1 MTFRPNPKQALFLW
15 NMITAETP
23 EVREPMMSKAKP
35 DLAPKT
41 ERKDLIDQGYL
52 ETEKRGSATHLILT
66 DRAWAWA
73 AEATDV
79 ELMLSNSRIGAA
91 ALQGLLRRLLPF
103 MNARGIALADLFPD
117 TTASAA
123 ALEIPATE
131 RNPAEPVFA
140 ADGALRLRVRAAC
153 LDLVEGKT
161 SRDVPLASLRS
172 CLRDIP
178 RPALDA
184 ELRQMHLD
192 GQIAL
197 YRNDNTAA
205 VTPADERAALI
216 VGDAPRHLL
225 YLKD

>member
-15 NMITAETP
+15 NMLAAETP

-41 ERKDLIDQGYL
+41 ERRDLIDHGYL
-52 ETEKRGSATHLILT
+52 ETEKRGRATHLLLT

-73 AEATDV
+73 AGSTDV
-79 ELMLSNSRIGAA
+79 ELMQSNSRIGAA

-103 MNARGIALADLFPD
+103 MNARGIALADLFAD
-117 TTASAA
+117 GTASAPPQ
-123 ALEIPATE
+123 IPA
-131 RNPAEPVFA
+131 AEPAPA
-140 ADGALRLRVRAAC
+140 ADGALRLRVHKTC
-153 LDLVEGKT
+153 LELVAGKP

-172 CLRDIP
+172 RLPDIP
-178 RPALDA
+178 RAALDA
-184 ELRQMHLD
+184 ELRRMHLE

-197 YRNDNTAA
+197 YRNDNSAA
-205 VTPADERAALI
+205 ITPADESAALI

>member
-1 MTFRPNPKQALFLW
+1 MTFRPNAKQALFLW

-23 EVREPMMSKAKP
+23 EIREPMLSKAKP
-35 DLAPKT
+35 DLNPKT
-41 ERKDLIDQGYL
+41 ERKELIKHRYL
-52 ETEKRGSATHLILT
+52 ETEKRGSATHLVLT

-79 ELMLSNSRIGAA
+79 ELMQSNSRIGAA

-103 MNARGIALADLFPD
+103 MYARGIALAELFAD
-117 TTASAA
+117 EAASTGP
-123 ALEIPATE
+123 ETPASERTE
-131 RNPAEPVFA
+131 TS
-140 ADGALRLRVRAAC
+140 DGGLRLRIRQAC
-153 LDLVEGKT
+153 LDLVASKPT
-161 SRDVPLASLRS
+161 RDVALAALRS
-172 CLRDIP
+172 RLRDVG
-178 RPALDA
+178 RAALDA

-197 YRNDNTAA
+197 YRNDNSAA
-205 VTPADERAALI
+205 ITPVDESAALI

>member
-1 MTFRPNPKQALFLW
+1 MTFRPNPKQTLFLW

-35 DLAPKT
+35 DLTAP
-41 ERKDLIDQGYL
+41 ERKELTGHGYL
-52 ETEKRGSATHLILT
+52 ETEKRKRATHLILT

-79 ELMLSNSRIGAA
+79 ELMQSNSRIGAA

-103 MNARGIALADLFPD
+103 MNARGIALADLFAD
-117 TTASAA
+117 GAA
-123 ALEIPATE
+123 FAGPEIPDTE
-131 RNPAEPVFA
+131 RNPAAPA
-140 ADGALRLRVRAAC
+140 PATDGALRLRIRKAC
-153 LDLVEGKT
+153 LELVAGKP

-172 CLRDIP
+172 RLPDIP
-178 RPALDA
+178 RAALDA
-184 ELRQMHLD
+184 ELRRMHLE

-197 YRNDNTAA
+197 YRNDNSAA
-205 VTPADERAALI
+205 ITPADESAALI